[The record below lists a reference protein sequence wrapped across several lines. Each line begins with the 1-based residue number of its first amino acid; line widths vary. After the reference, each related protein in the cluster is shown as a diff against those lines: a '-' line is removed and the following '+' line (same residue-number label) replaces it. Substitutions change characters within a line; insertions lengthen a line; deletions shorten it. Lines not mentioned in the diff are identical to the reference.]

1 MDIDVNLLYS
11 IQNLLQ
17 FINDNWTSI
26 TIIIALAIAIAK
38 KAKVYFSKS
47 DDEKIAIAKKQIQ
60 ETMLKLITDAEIDY
74 IEWSKAGNI
83 KRAQVIE
90 KVFAMYP
97 VLSKVAD
104 QEELIAWI
112 DDVINESLETMRD
125 IFEENS
131 NLENVEQEIK
141 Q

>member
-1 MDIDVNLLYS
+1 MDIDINLLYS
-11 IQNLLQ
+11 VQNLLQ

-26 TIIIALAIAIAK
+26 TIIIALAITIAK

-104 QEELIAWI
+104 QEELIVWI
-112 DDVINESLETMRD
+112 DGVINESLETMRD
-125 IFEENS
+125 IFEENT
-131 NLENVEQEIK
+131 NLENIEQEIK
-141 Q
+141 

>member
-11 IQNLLQ
+11 VQNLLQ

-26 TIIIALAIAIAK
+26 TIIIALVIAIAK
-38 KAKVYFSKS
+38 KAKAYFSKS

-104 QEELIAWI
+104 QEELIVWI

-125 IFEENS
+125 IFEENT
-131 NLENVEQEIK
+131 NLENIEQEVK
-141 Q
+141 

>member
-60 ETMLKLITDAEIDY
+60 ETMLKLITDAEVDY

-90 KVFAMYP
+90 EIFAMYP
-97 VLSKVAD
+97 VLSKVAN

-125 IFEENS
+125 IFEENN
-131 NLENVEQEIK
+131 NLENIEQEIK

>member
-11 IQNLLQ
+11 VQNLLQ

-26 TIIIALAIAIAK
+26 TIIIALVIAIAK

-104 QEELIAWI
+104 QEELIVWI

-131 NLENVEQEIK
+131 NFENVEQEIK